1 MLLRAVALVALVAA
15 LPTLLS
21 AQEEEE
27 DSSRRTDP
35 VGILGQ
41 VVDADTREPL
51 EGVAVTLRLKGD
63 SAEVSGRPRVVL
75 TNAQGRFTYS
85 DLADG
90 RYGIEL
96 ERLGY
101 GTITDSIAYR
111 AVLGLRVEAEM
122 VPEAVELEPLLVAV
136 EARSPHLQ
144 ANGFYRRQARGIGRF
159 ITREEIEERH
169 PIEVTSM
176 LAMVPGVRLRYGRG
190 VAGETLVLMRG
201 GCLAQVYLDGVRTLP
216 PFGLDTHLSPDDVM
230 AMEVY
235 HASELPAQY
244 GTSGCGALLVW
255 TRLPERDEL
264 GNPFTLRRTL
274 VALGFVGVVLF
285 LIR

>member
-1 MLLRAVALVALVAA
+1 MLLRAVALVAFLAVV
-15 LPTLLS
+15 PTLLS
-21 AQEEEE
+21 GQEE
-27 DSSRRTDP
+27 DSSRRTDH

-41 VVDADTREPL
+41 VVDAETREPL

-63 SAEVSGRPRVVL
+63 SAGVLGRPRVVL

-85 DLADG
+85 DLVDG

-111 AVLGLRVEAEM
+111 AALGLRVGAEM

-136 EARSPHLQ
+136 EARSRHLQ
-144 ANGFYRRQARGIGRF
+144 DNGFYRRQARGMGRF
-159 ITREEIEERH
+159 ITREEIEERN
-169 PIEVTSM
+169 PVEVTSM

-190 VAGETLVLMRG
+190 LGGETLVLMRG

-216 PFGLDTHLSPDDVM
+216 PFGLDTHLNPDDVM

-244 GTSGCGALLVW
+244 GITGCGAVLVW
-255 TRLPERDEL
+255 TRLPEADEL
-264 GNPFTLRRTL
+264 GNPFTLGRTL
-274 VALGFVGVVLF
+274 TALGFIGLVL
-285 LIR
+285 LLVR